1 MADKKLTPKQK
12 KFIAAYD
19 GNATQAAIAA
29 GYSKNTARSI
39 ANENLTK
46 PHIAEAVA
54 KRQEKEERSLI
65 ATRAERQ
72 KFWTEIMMA
81 AEAELR
87 DRLRASEL
95 LGKSEADFT
104 EKVQVSVD
112 QDLAIRLDSAREKLK
127 KLRD

>member
-1 MADKKLTPKQK
+1 MAEKKLTAKQK

-29 GYSKNTARSI
+29 GYSKKTAKQI
-39 ANENLTK
+39 AQENLTK
-46 PHIAEAVA
+46 PYVAEAIA
-54 KRQEKEERSLI
+54 QRQEKEERKLI

-72 KFWTEIMMA
+72 RFWTEIMMA

-104 EKVQVSVD
+104 EKVEVSASA
-112 QDLAIRLDSAREKLK
+112 DLAEALMQARK
-127 KLRD
+127 KIQK